1 MKDAVS
7 RFVGQKVIIHLAAN
21 WAVIG
26 TVAGISGETAEV
38 RDEEGVSTFVNIERI
53 ITIEPYR
60 VRAGTGHY
68 I

>member
-26 TVAGISGETAEV
+26 TVAGVAGDTAEV
-38 RDEEGVSTFVNIERI
+38 RDENGVSTFINLDRI

>member
-1 MKDAVS
+1 MKDAVT

-26 TVAGISGETAEV
+26 TVVAIAGETAEV
-38 RDEEGVSTFVNIERI
+38 RDEDGVSTFVNIERI

-60 VRAGTGHY
+60 VQAGTGHY

>member
-26 TVAGISGETAEV
+26 TVAGVSGETAEV
-38 RDEEGVSTFVNIERI
+38 RDEDGISTFINLDRI
-53 ITIEPYR
+53 ITIEPHR
-60 VRAGTGHY
+60 VQAGTGHY

>member
-1 MKDAVS
+1 MKDAVT
-7 RFVGQKVIIHLAAN
+7 RFLGQKVIIHLAAN

-26 TVAGISGETAEV
+26 TVAGIAGETAEV
-38 RDEEGVSTFVNIERI
+38 RDQDGVATFVNIERI

>member
-7 RFVGQKVIIHLAAN
+7 RFLGQKVTIHLAAN

-26 TVAGISGETAEV
+26 TVAGIAGGTAEV
-38 RDEEGVSTFVNIERI
+38 RDEDGVSTFVNIERI

-60 VRAGTGHY
+60 VRAATGHY

>member
-26 TVAGISGETAEV
+26 TVAGVAGDTAEV
-38 RDEEGVSTFVNIERI
+38 RDEDGVSTFINLDRI

-60 VRAGTGHY
+60 VQAGTGHY

>member
-1 MKDAVS
+1 MKEAVT
-7 RFVGQKVIIHLAAN
+7 RFVGQKVILHLAAN

-26 TVAGISGETAEV
+26 TVVGIAGETAEV
-38 RDEEGVSTFVNIERI
+38 RDGDGVSTFVNIERI

>member
-1 MKDAVS
+1 MKDAVN

-21 WAVIG
+21 WALIG
-26 TVAGISGETAEV
+26 TVAGIAGESVEV
-38 RDEEGVSTFVNIERI
+38 RDEEGVSTFINIERI